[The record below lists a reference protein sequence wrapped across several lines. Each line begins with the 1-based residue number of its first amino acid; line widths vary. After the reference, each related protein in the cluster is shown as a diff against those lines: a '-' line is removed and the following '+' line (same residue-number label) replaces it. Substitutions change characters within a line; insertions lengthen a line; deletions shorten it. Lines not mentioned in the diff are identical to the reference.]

1 MKAKII
7 SSTNSQPN
15 TYLHTSSINH
25 INQNQGENN
34 LVYADLVLAAGEE
47 LDFHKHPNQTET
59 FHLLTGELEIWIGHS
74 KSKLTAGESVTIPA
88 GTTHA
93 CFNTSKS
100 EARIFS
106 ILSSKKA
113 DLGFEMIDQSGDY
126 PWCSLR

>member
-7 SSTNSQPN
+7 SSANFQPN

-25 INQNQGENN
+25 LHQNQGENN

-47 LDFHKHPNQTET
+47 LDFHQHPNQTET
-59 FHLLTGELEIWIGHS
+59 FHLLTGELEVWIGHS
-74 KSKLTAGESVTIPA
+74 KSKLKAGETITIPA
-88 GTTHA
+88 GITHA

-106 ILSSKKA
+106 ILSSDIA
-113 DLGFEMIDQSGDY
+113 NLGFEFIDQSSDY